1 MTPKG
6 AEERLVF
13 FPCEGACLAG
23 VLTLAPEPNGR
34 TILIPWGAGAFPSSG
49 RNRIRARLAR
59 TLAELGFH
67 AFRFD
72 YLGVGESDGEYQKP
86 DLARP
91 NIKEIVAASEWLTS
105 EGFSRIVVVGHCFG
119 GWSSLL
125 AAPMIPGLEGMVVV
139 NAPVRRDHK
148 QIRRS
153 WRWWA
158 SRVKKLTLKKL
169 LSAEHRA
176 AYRKLVRAN
185 ASSAMRSPSK
195 APSTVGLGP
204 STARFSSAVTHLLKH
219 RIPLLLMYGDDDFR
233 VDLEIEL
240 DRGLNAAIT
249 KAGPPTRLITVPEH
263 LEGCASLDAQDALL
277 KGIVPWLQE
286 LPELSN

>member
-1 MTPKG
+1 MVPEGTQ
-6 AEERLVF
+6 ERLVF
-13 FPCEGACLAG
+13 FPCEGATLAG
-23 VLTLAPEPNGR
+23 VLTLALEPNGR

-49 RNRIRARLAR
+49 RNRIRARFAR

-86 DLARP
+86 DLTRP

-105 EGFSRIVVVGHCFG
+105 EGFSRIIVVGHCFG

-125 AAPMIPGLEGMVVV
+125 AAPMISGLEGMAVV

-153 WRWWA
+153 WRWWV
-158 SRVKKLTLKKL
+158 SRVKKLTAKKL

-176 AYRKLVRAN
+176 AYRKLIRTN
-185 ASSAMRSPSK
+185 ASSAMRSRSK
-195 APSTVGLGP
+195 APSTVGSGVG
-204 STARFSSAVTHLLKH
+204 TAHFSSAVKHLLKH

-233 VDLEIEL
+233 ADLESEL
-240 DRGLNAAIT
+240 DRGLSAAIAE
-249 KAGPPTRLITVPEH
+249 AGPLTRLVMVPEH

-286 LPELSN
+286 LPELS